1 MSILP
6 SHIHQGSASSSSSS
20 ASQNPN
26 FDHGLSIEF
35 DGNRLQQ
42 RLEHPT
48 QLSPSSNLAPLR
60 ISDPPCSA
68 SMPNSVSGSM
78 VEAATKSSGSSQK
91 VNGYGSSNGM
101 KKSSNHN
108 SNGVVQSQSVAQGG
122 GRCSPHNREASGSLP
137 NRTVSGSAGRRAQ
150 TVNANHLLNFQ
161 YNPIARPQQ
170 RAQPPR
176 KPHKVK
182 PYNKDLF
189 LQANYKF
196 VVLDSGSNSIDSM
209 DPDKMLQWED
219 IICVK
224 YSTPHPV
231 QCPIC
236 LDSPLCPQITS
247 CGHIFCFPCI
257 LQYLLMGVEN
267 HKTDCQRKCPLCF
280 MMISSKDLYTI
291 CIEKVKEHNV
301 GNVLEFALLTR
312 KKESFSLYE
321 KTNGEM
327 NTKTSESFSKFILTS
342 DGDLSVR
349 EAISDLDNW
358 LARADSGLVDDL
370 ERLPYVC
377 TAMEQLKQRQKNWN
391 AHQNSEG
398 NRSCKYLD
406 CNSVDVNP
414 NCKTYEVGHVRLSPS
429 IHDTN
434 KGIDS
439 VTSDVLQGGACSV
452 QSSDTDESLEGHDGP
467 LSSTYDESKNLQFQS
482 DASKDSRERGSYH
495 FYQAVDGQ
503 HIILHPLNMKCLL
516 HHYGS
521 YDLLPARLSGKILQF
536 ESVTQSDAMRRRYRY
551 LSHFPLTTTF
561 QLCEIDLRQILPPGA
576 LSPFMDE
583 IKKRAKNRKWL
594 AKKEHD
600 DKIKA
605 DAIAVYS
612 LPVPYNMVQ
621 GSFDG
626 PPTFSMDDFKALGSP
641 TLVASGPPI
650 QGGRQLFSN
659 VARLGFAAAYDSP
672 SLNNEVSPV
681 PNMERA
687 TNSGSRNQGACSFAN
702 VILRD
707 NTTESRDAPKT
718 SEAGKKGKKQS
729 RVLLSTAGG
738 RRY

>member
-6 SHIHQGSASSSSSS
+6 SHTHQGSASSSSFS
-20 ASQNPN
+20 APQNPN
-26 FDHGLSIEF
+26 FDDGLSIEF
-35 DGNRLQQ
+35 DGDLLQQ
-42 RLEHPT
+42 RLVHPT
-48 QLSPSSNLAPLR
+48 QLSPSSNIASLR
-60 ISDPPCSA
+60 ISDPQSSA

-78 VEAATKSSGSSQK
+78 VESATGSSGSSQK
-91 VNGYGSSNGM
+91 VNEYGSSNGM

-108 SNGVVQSQSVAQGG
+108 SNGVVQPQFVARGG
-122 GRCSPHNREASGSLP
+122 GGSSSHNREVCGSLP
-137 NRTVSGSAGRRAQ
+137 NRRVTGSAGRRPQ

-161 YNPIARPQQ
+161 YNPIGRPQQ
-170 RAQPPR
+170 RAPPLR
-176 KPHKVK
+176 KPQKVK

-196 VVLDSGSNSIDSM
+196 IVLDSGSYSTDSM
-209 DPDKMLQWED
+209 DPDKTLQWED

-224 YSTPHPV
+224 YSTPHLI

-280 MMISSKDLYTI
+280 VMMSSKDLYTI
-291 CIEKVKEHNV
+291 CIDNVKEHNV
-301 GNVLEFALLTR
+301 GDVLEFTLLTR
-312 KKESFSLYE
+312 KKDSFSLYE
-321 KTNGEM
+321 KTNGGM

-342 DGDLSVR
+342 DVDLSVR

-377 TAMEQLKQRQKNWN
+377 AAMEQLRQRQKSWN
-391 AHQNSEG
+391 AHRNSEG
-398 NRSCKYLD
+398 NRSCKYLN
-406 CNSVDVNP
+406 CNSVEVNL
-414 NCKTYEVGHVRLSPS
+414 NCEAYEAGHETLSPG
-429 IHDTN
+429 IHDAN
-434 KGIDS
+434 KGTDN
-439 VTSDVLQGGACSV
+439 VTSDVLQGGAWLF
-452 QSSDTDESLEGHDGP
+452 QSCDTDASLEGQDG
-467 LSSTYDESKNLQFQS
+467 LLCSSYDERKNSQFQS
-482 DASKDSRERGSYH
+482 DASRDSKERDSYH

-521 YDLLPARLSGKILQF
+521 YDLLPARLSGKILQL
-536 ESVTQSDAMRRRYRY
+536 ESVTQSEAMRRRYRY

-561 QLCEIDLRQILPPGA
+561 QLCEIDLREILPPDA

-583 IKKRAKNRKWL
+583 IKKRAKHRKWL

-600 DKIKA
+600 NKIKA
-605 DAIAVYS
+605 DAIAAYS

-626 PPTFSMDDFKALGSP
+626 LPTFSMDDFEALGSP
-641 TLVASGPPI
+641 TSVASSPPV

-672 SLNNEVSPV
+672 SLNNEVSSV
-681 PNMERA
+681 PSVERA
-687 TNSGSRNQGACSFAN
+687 TNSGGLIGSVCF
-702 VILRD
+702 D
-707 NTTESRDAPKT
+707 
-718 SEAGKKGKKQS
+718 
-729 RVLLSTAGG
+729 
-738 RRY
+738 